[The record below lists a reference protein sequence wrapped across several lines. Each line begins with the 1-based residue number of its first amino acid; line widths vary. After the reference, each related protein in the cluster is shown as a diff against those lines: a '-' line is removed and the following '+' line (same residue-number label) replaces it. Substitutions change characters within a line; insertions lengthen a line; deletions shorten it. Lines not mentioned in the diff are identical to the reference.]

1 MDLRL
6 PALPD
11 LQPPNLLSAGAA
23 TANASV
29 IGQVSPPQDSLPP
42 YLQKLLQLQQLQDK
56 ALASTPCPPVQGAP
70 VLVNANSGA
79 HRQQIASVSLNMAAE
94 ISGAELAP
102 MLTPYFSQD
111 QHPSAS
117 HTHQH
122 PSHPS
127 PSFTFAASI
136 SASFLEVDE
145 Q

>member
-102 MLTPYFSQD
+102 VQLHLHQIDPISQVHR
-111 QHPSAS
+111 QPQSFNPSAS
-117 HTHQH
+117 
-122 PSHPS
+122 S
-127 PSFTFAASI
+127 
-136 SASFLEVDE
+136 SFLEVDD